1 MLTISTPLSAA
12 QVRTYHAEEFT
23 NARANYYTA
32 ADEIRGQWH
41 GRLAEHWGMAG
52 AVEEN
57 QFQRLADGQH
67 PLTGATLV
75 QHQTARTYTNQSGE
89 TVTTVAHRA
98 AWDATFS
105 APKSISLTALVGGDD
120 RVREAHRASVAAAL
134 DEAERY
140 VQARIGRNHP
150 AETTGRWIAAAFE
163 HDSARPVDGYASPQ
177 LHTHVVVFN
186 VTERQSGETRA
197 LQPRELYK
205 SQQYL
210 TAVYRS
216 ELATRLSVLGYDIER
231 GSSGQPEVR
240 GYTREYLE
248 ASSPRRQQI
257 EAHLAESNRTGAG
270 AAQIAAHRTREPKRD
285 HAHDEMQQR
294 HRELAHAY
302 GDQPMAVVRAAR
314 TRAHAVES
322 PIPRV
327 TAHEA
332 VTFAK
337 ARNFERE
344 AVVDERALLRDA
356 LRRSMGDVTTSAIR
370 TEFVQ
375 RVGTDEFVRVPGPPG
390 LPSRTFTTRDMLE
403 LEREMIATMREGRDA
418 FPALV
423 SGVSRHDVERTH
435 SHLSDAQRHVV
446 EQILASRDRV
456 VALEGVAGAGKTTTL
471 TAIRVAAERDGY
483 RVEGLAPTSRAAYRL
498 AEAGIASQTVQRHLL
513 QPADPG
519 DRPPRLYVVDE
530 SSLASTKQMHDVL
543 HRLRT
548 DDRVLLVG
556 DTRQHHAVEAGR
568 PFHQLQEA
576 GVQTVRLDAIVRQQD
591 PALKVAVESL
601 ARGDVR
607 AAIEHLS
614 HQGRVREFASRDER
628 LGAIAHAFVQDPD
641 ATLVVAPDHRSRRD
655 LNERIHALL
664 QRDGQ
669 VSPDEHR
676 MRILEPRQEVTG
688 ADRQWAEQYARGD
701 VVRYTAGSRTL
712 RIRAGEYA
720 RIAHIEAAKNRV
732 TVVRATG
739 ESLTYD
745 PRRLQGITIYRES
758 ERALATGDRVQF
770 TAPFREH
777 RVANRELG
785 TLEHLEASGRARVRL
800 ESGRR
805 ITFTLEAYPHVDYG
819 YAVTSH
825 SSQGQT
831 ADRVLI
837 EVDTATLGP
846 QLVNRRLAYV
856 AVSRGRY
863 DAQIYTNDALQLHE
877 ALSRDIVHRSAIE
890 PAQSTP
896 SKENRLDIESSRSH
910 GLEVT
915 ANR

>member
-1 MLTISTPLSAA
+1 MLTISKPLSAA
-12 QVRTYHAEEFT
+12 QVRTYHTEEFT
-23 NARANYYTA
+23 NARTNYYTA

-41 GRLAEHWGMAG
+41 GRLATHWGVAG
-52 AVEEN
+52 AVEED

-75 QHQTARTYTNQSGE
+75 QHQTARTYANDHGR

-105 APKSISLTALVGGDD
+105 APKSVSLTALVGDDD

-163 HDSARPVDGYASPQ
+163 HDSARPVDGYAAPQ

-186 VTERQSGETRA
+186 VTERHSGETRA

-216 ELATRLSVLGYDIER
+216 ELATRLSALGYEIER
-231 GSSGQPEVR
+231 GSSGQPEIR
-240 GYTREYLE
+240 GYTQEYLE

-257 EAHLAESNRTGAG
+257 EAHLAEAQRSGAG
-270 AAQIAAHRTREPKRD
+270 AAQIAAHRTREPKLD
-285 HAHDEMQQR
+285 YAHDEMQRR
-294 HRELAHAY
+294 HRELAQAY

-314 TRAHAVES
+314 THTHGVEP
-322 PIPRV
+322 PIPTV

-356 LRRSMGDVTTSAIR
+356 LRRSMGEVTTGAIR
-370 TEFVQ
+370 TEFAQ
-375 RVGTDEFVRVPGPPG
+375 REVTGEFVSVPGPPG
-390 LPSRTFTTRDMLE
+390 MPSRTFTTRDMLV
-403 LEREMIATMREGRDA
+403 LERETIATMRDGRAA

-423 SGVSRHDVERTH
+423 SGVTRHDIERTH
-435 SHLSDAQRHVV
+435 AHLSEAQRHVV

-456 VALEGVAGAGKTTTL
+456 VALEGVAGAGKTTAL
-471 TAIRVAAERDGY
+471 TSIRAAAERDGY
-483 RVEGLAPTSRAAYRL
+483 RVEGLAPTSRAAHRL
-498 AEAGIASQTVQRHLL
+498 ADAGIPAQTVQRHLI
-513 QPADPG
+513 QTGAPG
-519 DRPPRLYVVDE
+519 DRTPRLYVIDE
-530 SSLASTKQMHDVL
+530 SSLASTKQMHDLL
-543 HRLRT
+543 HGLRS

-556 DTRQHHAVEAGR
+556 DTRQHHAVDAGR
-568 PFHQLQEA
+568 PYHQLQEA

-591 PALKVAVESL
+591 PALKAAVESL
-601 ARGDVR
+601 ARGDIR
-607 AAIEHLS
+607 TAIEQLRE
-614 HQGRVREFASRDER
+614 QGRVHEFTTRDDR
-628 LGAIAHAFVQDPD
+628 LRAIAHGFVQNPD
-641 ATLVVAPDHRSRRD
+641 TTLVVAPDHRSRRD
-655 LNERIHALL
+655 LNDRIHALL
-664 QRDGQ
+664 QEAGF
-669 VSPDEHR
+669 VSPNEHR
-676 MRILEPRQEVTG
+676 MRVLEPRQEVTG

-701 VVRYTAGSRTL
+701 VVRYTTGSRTL
-712 RIRAGEYA
+712 RIRPGDYA
-720 RIAHIEAAKNRV
+720 RITHIEAAYNRV
-732 TVVRATG
+732 TVVRGDG

-745 PRRLQGITIYRES
+745 PRRLQGVTIYRES

-770 TAPFREH
+770 TAPFRE
-777 RVANRELG
+777 RQVANRELG
-785 TLEHLEASGRARVRL
+785 TLEQVDASGRVRVRL

-805 ITFTLEAYPHVDYG
+805 VAFTLETYPHLDFG

-837 EVDTATLGP
+837 DVDTATLGP

-863 DAQIYTNDALQLHE
+863 DAQIYTNDASQLPE
-877 ALSRDIVHRSAIE
+877 ALSRDISHRSAIE
-890 PAQSTP
+890 PQRSAT
-896 SKENRLDIESSRSH
+896 RAHAVDIDRSRSPR
-910 GLEVT
+910 LEVG